1 MATIIPAIG
10 ACKSRMTSGEKRL
23 AERLEEKLEDD
34 YLCWYDVSIGEK
46 TRHPDFVI
54 FHPSRGLLVIEVKD
68 WKLTSIQS
76 IDKQSVVLHTDNGI
90 KHELNPLEQARQ
102 YMYVITNKLE
112 RDPQLIWP
120 SGSLKGKPAFPYGH
134 GVALTNIDRK
144 QFDEHNM
151 ENVLPAHL
159 VICKDEMTQS
169 VDAEEFQKRLWDMF
183 PYKFAR
189 TLSLPQ
195 IDRVRWHMFPEIRI
209 PAQTDIFSDNSQKE
223 IEIPDVLRVM
233 DIQQEQLARSLGE
246 GHRVIHGVAGSGKT
260 LILGYRA
267 EHLAKVCQR
276 PILVLCYNKTLA
288 AKLASTMATK
298 GLQNKVNVV
307 NFHAW
312 CVRQLKAYNVGMPPN
327 DTDMDG
333 FFEACIEKVIRS
345 VDQKLIPSA
354 QYDAVLIDEGH
365 DFRAEW
371 LKLVVQ
377 MIHPDTNSLLVL
389 YDDAQS
395 IYNGPKKLRFS
406 FSSVGVQAKGR
417 TTILKLN
424 YRNTAEILAVA
435 RAFAD
440 DLLSTKDTE
449 EDQMPTVQPMSTGRH
464 GPKPLLI
471 KLPKLSTEIEHLAER
486 LINAN
491 KTGMPWSQMAVIY
504 RHYGIGKDVSQL
516 LTRKGIPFE
525 WQQDKNKKFDL
536 NHDSVKIVTMHSSKG
551 LEFPLVCI
559 PAVGAATKHAEP
571 EEDEAR
577 LLYVA
582 MTRATHELFMTYGEE
597 SMITAKMQRAM
608 TTLNFI

>member
-1 MATIIPAIG
+1 MATLIPAIG

-76 IDKQSVVLHTDNGI
+76 IDKQSVVLHTDHGI

-120 SGSLKGKPAFPYGH
+120 NGSLKGKPAFPYGH

-144 QFDEHNM
+144 QFDDHNM

-209 PAQTDIFSDNSQKE
+209 PAQADIFSDNSQKE

-267 EHLAKVCQR
+267 EHLAKMCQR

-327 DTDMDG
+327 NTDMDG

-471 KLPKLSTEIEHLAER
+471 KFPKLSAEIEHLAER

-504 RHYGIGKDVSQL
+504 RNYGIGKEVSQAL
-516 LTRKGIPFE
+516 NRKGIPFE

-536 NHDSVKIVTMHSSKG
+536 NHESVKIVTMHSSKG

-559 PAVGAATKHAEP
+559 PAVGTTTKHVEP

-582 MTRATHELFMTYGEE
+582 MTRATHELVMTYGED
-597 SMITAKMQRAM
+597 SMITGKMQRAM